1 MRIAIVDTGLGNLR
15 SVQKALIRLGADARL
30 TVLPE
35 ELEAADGVV
44 LPGVGAFPAAMD
56 HLKRHGLVES
66 LRELAARQTPL
77 LGICLGMQLLF
88 EKSEEW
94 KLTLGLGLLPGQV
107 TRLPA
112 EVKLPHIGWNTV
124 MPRRSHPIW
133 EGLEPGTWF
142 YFVHTYAVEA
152 QEASDVIAVTKYGRP
167 FPSIVA
173 RGNVVGVQ
181 FHPEKSSTAGL
192 QLLGNWLRIV
202 KERRP
207 PSPSA

>member
-15 SVQKALIRLGADARL
+15 SVQKALIRLGADACL
-30 TVLPE
+30 TVSPE
-35 ELEAADGVV
+35 ELEAADGIV
-44 LPGVGAFPAAMD
+44 LPGVGSFPAAMD
-56 HLKRHGLVES
+56 HLKRHGLVAP
-66 LRELAARQTPL
+66 LRELVTRKTPL

-88 EKSEEW
+88 EKSEEH
-94 KLTLGLGLLPGQV
+94 KLTLGLGILPGQV

-124 MPRRSHPIW
+124 MFLRPHPIW

-152 QEASDVIAVTKYGRP
+152 QEESDVIAVTEYGRT

-192 QLLGNWLRIV
+192 QLLGNWLRTL
-202 KERRP
+202 KKRRP
-207 PSPSA
+207 PSSSA